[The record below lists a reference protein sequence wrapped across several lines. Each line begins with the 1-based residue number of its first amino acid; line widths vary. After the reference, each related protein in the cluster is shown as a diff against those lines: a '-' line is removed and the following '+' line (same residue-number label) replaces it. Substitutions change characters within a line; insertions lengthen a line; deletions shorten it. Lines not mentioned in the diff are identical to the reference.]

1 MEVSQE
7 KRNLDHWKSMKTVR
21 NEQQA
26 SVAIQPRP
34 RLQIGLSFFAF
45 ILIGANDGA
54 VGVLL
59 PSMMFHYHVDKGTIG
74 LVFLSMTLGF
84 LISAFNSGLLVE
96 KLGPR
101 RYLMSGTAFL
111 LLAMFTISLAP
122 PFLVFV
128 AALLPLGF
136 GVAVID
142 AGLNAYI
149 AGLPRN
155 AALLNYLHAFYGAGA
170 LLGPIIASS
179 MLALQLGWNHV
190 YDVWILMSV
199 ILLIGFGL
207 VFKNRHAAA
216 REGARANKGDGNI
229 LFNALKLH
237 VVWIAAFFL
246 VFYTGTEVSLGG
258 WSYSFLTEV
267 RHGSTLLS
275 GWVVSGYWF
284 GLTLG
289 RLFLANVAQKVGS
302 KHLIQGCLLGVIAG
316 VLLVW
321 LVPSEAVAAFGLC
334 FTGFCLGPIFPT
346 TIALTSEL
354 MPGRMLASAIGFLS
368 SMGSVGVAFFPW
380 LAGILAQ
387 HLGLWT
393 LLPYVIVLTIAMV
406 FLWLALRG
414 SPQATE

>member
-1 MEVSQE
+1 
-7 KRNLDHWKSMKTVR
+7 MKTII

-26 SVAIQPRP
+26 SAAIRPRL

-84 LISAFNSGLLVE
+84 LISAINSGLLVE

-101 RYLMSGTAFL
+101 RYLMLGTALIL
-111 LLAMFTISLAP
+111 LSMFTISLAP
-122 PFLVFV
+122 PFHIFV

-149 AGLPRN
+149 AGLPGN
-155 AALLNYLHAFYGAGA
+155 TALLNYLHAFYGTGA
-170 LLGPIIASS
+170 LLGPLVASG

-190 YDVWILMSV
+190 YDIWIGMCL
-199 ILLIGFGL
+199 ILLIGFSFA
-207 VFKNRHAAA
+207 FKNRHAAA
-216 REGARANKGDGNI
+216 REGARTQKAEGNL
-229 LFNALKLH
+229 LFNALRLH
-237 VVWIAAFFL
+237 VVWIAALFL
-246 VFYTGTEVSLGG
+246 VFYTGTEVSLGS
-258 WSYSFLTEV
+258 WSYSFLTEA
-267 RHGSTLLS
+267 RHGPALLS
-275 GWVVSGYWF
+275 GWVVSGYWL

-289 RLFLANVAQKVGS
+289 RLFLGHVAQRIGS
-302 KHLIQGCLLGVIAG
+302 KRLIEFCLPGVIAG

-321 LVPSEAVAAFGLC
+321 LVPAEAVSAFGLC

-346 TIALTSEL
+346 TIALASEL
-354 MPGRMLASAIGFLS
+354 VPGRLLNSAIGFLS

-380 LAGILAQ
+380 LAGNLAQ
-387 HLGLWT
+387 YLGLWT
-393 LLPYVIVLTIAMV
+393 LLPYVIILTIAMV
-406 FLWLALRG
+406 FLWLSLRAR
-414 SPQATE
+414 SVATE

>member
-1 MEVSQE
+1 
-7 KRNLDHWKSMKTVR
+7 MKALT

-26 SVAIQPRP
+26 NAAIEPRP
-34 RLQIGLSFFAF
+34 RLQIALSFFAF

-59 PSMMFHYHVDKGTIG
+59 PSMMFHYSVNKGTIG

-84 LISAFNSGLLVE
+84 LISALNSGLLVA

-101 RYLMSGTAFL
+101 RYLMLGSAIIL
-111 LLAMFTISLAP
+111 LSMLTISLAP
-122 PFLVFV
+122 PFPIFV

-136 GVAVID
+136 GSAVID

-155 AALLNYLHAFYGAGA
+155 AALLNYLHAFYGGGA
-170 LLGPIIASS
+170 LLGPLVASS
-179 MLALQLGWNHV
+179 LLALQVGWNHV
-190 YDVWILMSV
+190 YDVWIGMSL

-207 VFKNRHAAA
+207 VFKNRHAAQESA
-216 REGARANKGDGNI
+216 QAHPVEGNI
-229 LFNALKLH
+229 LFDALKLR
-237 VVWIAAFFL
+237 VVWIAALFL
-246 VFYTGTEVSLGG
+246 VFYTGTEVSLGS
-258 WSYSFLTEV
+258 WSYSFLTEA
-267 RHGSTLLS
+267 RGGPELLS
-275 GWVVSGYWF
+275 GWVVSGYWL

-289 RLFLANVAQKVGS
+289 RLFLANVAQRIGS
-302 KHLIQGCLLGVIAG
+302 KRLIEGCLLGVIVG

-321 LVPSEAVAAFGLC
+321 LAPSEAVSAVGLC

-354 MPGRMLASAIGFLS
+354 VTGRMLASAIGFLS

-380 LAGILAQ
+380 LAGNLAQ
-387 HLGLWT
+387 LLGLWV
-393 LLPYVIVLTIAMV
+393 LLPYVIALTIVMV
-406 FLWLALRG
+406 FLWLTLRAH
-414 SPQATE
+414 PQPAE

>member
-1 MEVSQE
+1 
-7 KRNLDHWKSMKTVR
+7 MKALT

-26 SVAIQPRP
+26 GVAIEPRP
-34 RLQIGLSFFAF
+34 RLQIALAFFAF

-59 PSMMFHYHVDKGTIG
+59 PSMMFHYGVNKGTIG

-84 LISAFNSGLLVE
+84 LISALNSGLLVA

-101 RYLMSGTAFL
+101 RYLMLGTAIIL
-111 LLAMFTISLAP
+111 LSMLTISLAP

-128 AALLPLGF
+128 VALLPLGF

-170 LLGPIIASS
+170 LLGPLVASS
-179 MLALQLGWNHV
+179 LLALRVDWNHV
-190 YDVWILMSV
+190 YYVWIGMG
-199 ILLIGFGL
+199 LIVLVGSGL
-207 VFKNRHAAA
+207 VFKNQHAAA
-216 REGARANKGDGNI
+216 REEARAHPAESNM
-229 LFNALKLH
+229 LFDALKLR
-237 VVWIAAFFL
+237 VVWIAALFL
-246 VFYTGTEVSLGG
+246 VFYTGTEVSLGS
-258 WSYSFLTEV
+258 WSYSFLTEA
-267 RHGSTLLS
+267 RGGSTLLS
-275 GWVVSGYWF
+275 GWIVSGYWL

-289 RLFLANVAQKVGS
+289 RLLLGHVAQRIGS
-302 KHLIQGCLLGVIAG
+302 KRLIEMCLLGVIVG

-321 LVPSEAVAAFGLC
+321 LVPAEAVSAAGLC

-354 MPGRMLASAIGFLS
+354 VPGRMLASAIGFLS

-380 LAGILAQ
+380 LAGNLAQ
-387 HLGLWT
+387 QLGLWV
-393 LLPYVIVLTIAMV
+393 LLPYVIALTIVMV
-406 FLWLALRG
+406 FLWLALRAH
-414 SPQATE
+414 PQSAE